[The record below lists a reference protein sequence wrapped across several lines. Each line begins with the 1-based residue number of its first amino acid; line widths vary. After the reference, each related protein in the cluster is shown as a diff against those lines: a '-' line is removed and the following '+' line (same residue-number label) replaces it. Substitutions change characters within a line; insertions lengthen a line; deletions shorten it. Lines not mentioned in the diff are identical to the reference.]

1 METDYQLI
9 VSRDFSTLKIRY
21 EGYLYRLACAF
32 TENQSMQARE
42 LTEKIKIAS
51 INCTLKLAD
60 IYDRIK
66 FPPPKPTL
74 VPLSVEEVQ
83 TQPAK
88 SSKKK
93 AKSAKSK
100 AKHSKKS

>member
-42 LTEKIKIAS
+42 LTELTFRMLSSVPYTGEYAFHRGQPTVKRF
-51 INCTLKLAD
+51 LANLLVTGWTEMMVRQRVSHSFA
-60 IYDRIK
+60 IVSDR
-66 FPPPKPTL
+66 T
-74 VPLSVEEVQ
+74 
-83 TQPAK
+83 
-88 SSKKK
+88 
-93 AKSAKSK
+93 
-100 AKHSKKS
+100 

>member
-1 METDYQLI
+1 MGKE
-9 VSRDFSTLKIRY
+9 
-21 EGYLYRLACAF
+21 
-32 TENQSMQARE
+32 QARE